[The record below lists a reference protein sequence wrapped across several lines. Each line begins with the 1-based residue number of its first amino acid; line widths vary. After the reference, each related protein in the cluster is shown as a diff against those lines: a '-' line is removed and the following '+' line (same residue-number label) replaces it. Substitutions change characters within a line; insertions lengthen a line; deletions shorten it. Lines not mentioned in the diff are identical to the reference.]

1 MAIFEMSTDLSFLKT
16 SLKQL
21 NAITKESYNEQITPI
36 ALKLWR
42 KHLQPENPQWGF
54 ITAKPFSINGR
65 NGSAHVM
72 AMVDKRLPDIGLVGY
87 FACTNSAVGAK
98 ALEKAAEWLKKE
110 YKLKDVYGPINGTL
124 PSDYRLNLND
134 DFRFPGEPV
143 NPSWYIDAFEKA
155 GFGVFN
161 RYVSGISKHYQL
173 LMKLVIRKPRKEYR
187 HLTVR
192 SFNTSK
198 LKEDFKIY
206 HELRNAIF
214 PFQSVYCPAI
224 SLKER
229 AYISSGKFDPKYTY
243 FLVDK
248 DHEVGFVMAYAYGQ
262 QLILKTIGLLPEY
275 QGKRLSGLLLKP
287 IHDQASREGL
297 GTAIYGMV
305 RVGNA
310 AYKMKRPGVKVF
322 RKYVTMHKEL

>member
-1 MAIFEMSTDLSFLKT
+1 MSTELSFLKT
-16 SLKQL
+16 SLRQM
-21 NAITKESYNEQITPI
+21 NAITEVAYNEQIAPV
-36 ALKLWR
+36 ALKLWQ
-42 KHLQPENPQWGF
+42 KHLQPQNPQWKF
-54 ITAKPFSINGR
+54 VTAKPFSIKDKS
-65 NGSAHVM
+65 GSAHVM
-72 AMVDKRLPDIGLVGY
+72 AMVDKRLPDIGIVGY

-98 ALEKAAEWLKKE
+98 VLEKAAQWFKKE
-110 YKLKDVYGPINGTL
+110 YGLKDVYGPINGTL
-124 PSDYRLNLND
+124 PSDYRLNLED

-143 NPSWYIDAFEKA
+143 NPSWYVDAFEKA

-173 LMKLVIRKPRKEYR
+173 LMRLVIRKPQQEYR

-192 SFNTSK
+192 TFDIKN
-198 LKEDFKIY
+198 LKEDFKVY

-214 PFQSVYCPAI
+214 PLQSIYCPAI
-224 SLKER
+224 SLEER
-229 AYISSGKFDPKYTY
+229 VYNSSGKFDPKYTY

-248 DHEVGFVMAYAYGQ
+248 GHEVGFVMAYTYDQ

-287 IHDQASREGL
+287 IHEQARKEGL

-310 AYKMKRPGVKVF
+310 AYKMKRPGVKIF
-322 RKYVTMHKEL
+322 RKYITMHKEL